1 MKYNVRMFSMIKY
14 SKERAKT
21 KKETEEKLQRKMRI
35 AQTEFEQTPVI
46 NSKISLRNVKR
57 IWRIST
63 RKKQMD

>member
-1 MKYNVRMFSMIKY
+1 MKYNVRMFSIKY

-21 KKETEEKLQRKMRI
+21 KKETEEKLQRKMQI
-35 AQTEFEQTPVI
+35 AEFEQTPVM

-57 IWRIST
+57 IWRIFT